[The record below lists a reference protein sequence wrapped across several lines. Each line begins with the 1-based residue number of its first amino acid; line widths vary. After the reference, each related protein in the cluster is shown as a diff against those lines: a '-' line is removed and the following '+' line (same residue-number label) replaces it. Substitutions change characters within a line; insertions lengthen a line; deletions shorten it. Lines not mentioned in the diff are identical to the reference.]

1 MANPYTKPLHV
12 VRKRVVRWAE
22 RRLMPAVDRDSAAQL
37 IHYETRQKDW
47 GADLPD
53 LPEHIQAVYQTWRR
67 DPDESW
73 VRLYEGAV
81 TLDPVAGL
89 IFVGG
94 KVVWGSTDA
103 RPRVRERSPK
113 WRAHWS
119 GGQRGFDA
127 VISLRSIFETN
138 YFHYLND
145 VLPKLRLIERLGLP
159 ETIPVVVSERLAA
172 CRFFAD
178 TVRLGFFAGRP
189 VIVQGASEAIAA
201 KKIYVP
207 SDFDCDR
214 VAFDWLCDRLGATP
228 HAERGDAIYVHRG
241 ASSPNRR
248 GYRNE
253 AEVFALMA
261 RHGVRVV
268 DPAEHSLAEQIA
280 LFANAG
286 LVIGPHGAGLANLL
300 FRRGPGELFELF
312 NPNIGTPH
320 YYLIARL
327 RGLGYRWRYN
337 LNPQG
342 KENVAS
348 SEMDIAEVDAVL
360 KELMG

>member
-12 VRKRVVRWAE
+12 VRKRLVRWAE
-22 RRLMPAVDRDSAAQL
+22 QRLMPATDRESAAQL
-37 IHYETRQKDW
+37 IHYEARQKDW
-47 GADLPD
+47 GPDLPD
-53 LPEHIQAVYQTWRR
+53 LPAHILETYRIWRE

-73 VRLYEGAV
+73 VRLYEGPAA
-81 TLDPVAGL
+81 LDPVAGL
-89 IFVGG
+89 VFVRGR
-94 KVVWGSTDA
+94 VVWGSTDA

-113 WRAHWS
+113 WQAHWA
-119 GGQRGFDA
+119 GGHRHFDA

-159 ETIPVVVSERLAA
+159 ESIPVVVSSRLAA

-178 TVRLGFFAGRP
+178 TVQSGFFAGRQ
-189 VIVQGASEAIAA
+189 VVVQGEREVIGA
-201 KKIYVP
+201 KAIYVP

-214 VAFDWLCDRLGATP
+214 VAFDWLCDRLGAAR
-228 HAERGDAIYVHRG
+228 HADRGDALYVHRG

-253 AEVFALMA
+253 AAVFELMA
-261 RHGVRVV
+261 RHGVRLV
-268 DPAEHSLAEQIA
+268 DPAEHSLAEQID
-280 LFANAG
+280 LFSRAG

-300 FRRGPGELFELF
+300 FRRGPGDLLELF

-337 LNPQG
+337 LSPQG

-348 SEMDIAEVDAVL
+348 SEMDIAAMELAL

>member
-12 VRKRVVRWAE
+12 VRKRMVRWVE
-22 RRLMPAVDRDSAAQL
+22 RSLLPAVDRESASQL
-37 IHYETRQKDW
+37 IHYENRQKDW
-47 GADLPD
+47 GDALPD
-53 LPEHIQAVYQTWRR
+53 LPGHILEVYQTWRD

-73 VRLYEGAV
+73 VRLYKGPA

-89 IFVGG
+89 VFVQG

-113 WRAHWS
+113 WQAHW
-119 GGQRGFDA
+119 GGNHRRFDA
-127 VISLRSIFETN
+127 VISLRSIFESN

-145 VLPKLRLIERLGLP
+145 VLPKLRLIEQLGLP
-159 ETIPVVVSERLAA
+159 ESIPVVVSNRLAT

-178 TVRLGFFAGRP
+178 TVRLGFFGGRQ
-189 VIVQGASEAIAA
+189 VIVQGAREAIAA
-201 KKIYVP
+201 KEVYVP

-214 VAFDWLCDRLGATP
+214 AAYDWLCDRLGAGR
-228 HAERGDAIYVHRG
+228 HSSKGDAIYVHRG

-253 AEVFALMA
+253 AEVFRLMA
-261 RHGVRVV
+261 RHSVRVI
-268 DPAEHSLAEQIA
+268 DPAEHTLAEQVD
-280 LFANAG
+280 LFSGAG

-300 FRRGPGELFELF
+300 FRRGPGNLLELF

-348 SEMDIAEVDAVL
+348 SEMDVVAVEAAL

>member
-1 MANPYTKPLHV
+1 MANPYTKPLHL
-12 VRKRVVRWAE
+12 VRKRIVRWAE
-22 RRLMPAVDRDSAAQL
+22 HGLMPAIERESAAQL
-37 IHYETRQKDW
+37 IHHESRQKDW
-47 GADLPD
+47 GVDLPD
-53 LPEHIQAVYQTWRR
+53 LPEHIQALYRVWQT

-73 VRLYEGAV
+73 VRLYRGPA

-89 IFVGG
+89 VFVRGR
-94 KVVWGSTDA
+94 VVWGSTDA

-113 WRAHWS
+113 WQVHW
-119 GGQRGFDA
+119 GGDHRRFDA

-145 VLPKLRLIERLGLP
+145 VLPKLRLAEQLGLP
-159 ETIPVVVSERLAA
+159 ESIPVVVSERLAA

-178 TVRLGFFAGRP
+178 TVRLGFFGGRQ
-189 VIVQGASEAIAA
+189 VIVQGAREAIAA
-201 KKIYVP
+201 KEIYVP

-214 VAFDWLCDRLGATP
+214 VAYDWLCDRLGAGC
-228 HAERGDAIYVHRG
+228 HADKGGAIYVHRG

-253 AEVFALMA
+253 AEVFRLMA

-268 DPAEHSLAEQIA
+268 DPAEYSLAEQID
-280 LFANAG
+280 LFSRAG
-286 LVIGPHGAGLANLL
+286 LVIGPHGAGLVNLL
-300 FRRGPGELFELF
+300 FRRGPGDLLELF

-337 LNPQG
+337 LSPQG

-348 SEMDIAEVDAVL
+348 SEMDIAAVELAL